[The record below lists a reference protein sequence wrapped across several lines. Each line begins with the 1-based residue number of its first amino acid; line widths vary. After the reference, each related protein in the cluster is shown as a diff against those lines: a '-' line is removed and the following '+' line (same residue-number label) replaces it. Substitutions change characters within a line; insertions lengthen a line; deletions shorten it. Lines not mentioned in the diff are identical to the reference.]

1 MTWIWRCVII
11 IITFRD
17 LQSQQMFTHSCVHC
31 CHFNREVSPLYIY
44 YCAVENCHCLF
55 CRIKMDRFVPV
66 VCHSARMYC
75 LFWSVICWYTILLYR
90 YFCKSQIGPFYM
102 FKKKKKKKESSL
114 TLSFSPQQTTEYQSL
129 HQGYSQ
135 YESLSLSLLRRK
147 KEAETTLLFWK
158 THSGKT
164 TVSTTLLSYLN
175 LLTPCHLL
183 CGWKKKTLRDL
194 TLPNYDT
201 QKTKR
206 VCSLR

>member
-1 MTWIWRCVII
+1 
-11 IITFRD
+11 
-17 LQSQQMFTHSCVHC
+17 
-31 CHFNREVSPLYIY
+31 
-44 YCAVENCHCLF
+44 
-55 CRIKMDRFVPV
+55 MDRFVPV

-102 FKKKKKKKESSL
+102 FKKKKKKESSL

-183 CGWKKKTLRDL
+183 CGWKKNTQRFDL
-194 TLPNYDT
+194 AKLWYIEDKESMLLTIICEVFSDLSYGASVSYFTTNW
-201 QKTKR
+201 
-206 VCSLR
+206 